1 VIRENVTME
10 GRVTLNRKEQVR
22 LMVLNQAE
30 KGEMKGRE
38 AGEVLGI
45 SIRQVRRLIAG
56 YREKGAEGLAHGNRG
71 RSPVNRV
78 STEIREWVKELAGT
92 KYLGFNTQHFS
103 EMLVEEEGI
112 EVSRSTVRRIL
123 ISGGINRP
131 RRRRAPK
138 HRSRRER
145 HPRKGMLV
153 QVDGSHHDWLEGRGE
168 KMTLIGGIDDATGE
182 VLDALFREQEDTEG
196 YFNLLQT
203 IVSNHGIPMAI
214 YHDGHTIFESPYKEG
229 LSLEEQLTGSKKLTQ
244 FGRLLDELNST
255 SIRSRSPQARGRIE
269 RLWGTFQD
277 RLVSH
282 LRLSGARTIEQAN
295 QVLKD
300 YLPVHNRKF
309 AVPPAIPGSAFLKPN
324 SDWRSMFCL
333 KYTRT
338 VGLDNVVRFGNQ
350 RLQVLPDS
358 RYSYAKAKV
367 EVRESFDG
375 SLSVYYQGRR
385 LNTRSAPSEPARL
398 RKTPVR
404 ITTNSTPRQPYKPAP
419 DHPWRR
425 SYKQFVDKG
434 SRG

>member
-1 VIRENVTME
+1 ME
-10 GRVTLNRKEQVR
+10 GKVTLNRKEQVR
-22 LMVLNQAE
+22 LMVLNQVE

-45 SIRQVRRLIAG
+45 SIRQVRRLIAS

-71 RSPVNRV
+71 RSPINRV
-78 STEIREWVKELAGT
+78 SSEIREEIERLAGS
-92 KYLGFNTQHFS
+92 KYAGFNTQHLS

-123 ISGGINRP
+123 ISEGINRP

-145 HPRKGMLV
+145 HQRKGMLV

-182 VLDALFREQEDTEG
+182 VLDALFRKQEDTEG
-196 YFNLLQT
+196 YFNLLQA
-203 IVSNHGIPMAI
+203 IVSSHGIPMAI
-214 YHDGHTIFESPYKEG
+214 YHDGHTIFEAPDKESP
-229 LSLEEQLTGSKKLTQ
+229 SLEEQLSGKKKLTQ
-244 FGRLLDELNST
+244 FGRLLDELSIT

-282 LRLSGARTIEQAN
+282 MRLSGARTIEQAN
-295 QVLKD
+295 QVLKE
-300 YLPVHNRKF
+300 YMLIHNRKF
-309 AVPPAIPGSAFLKPN
+309 SVPPAITESAFLKPN

-358 RYSYAKAKV
+358 RCSYARAKV
-367 EVRESFDG
+367 EVWESFDG

-385 LNTRSAPSEPARL
+385 LNTRPAPSDPARL
-398 RKTPVR
+398 RKTQVR
-404 ITTNSTPRQPYKPAP
+404 ITTNSTPRQTYKPAP

>member
-1 VIRENVTME
+1 ME
-10 GRVTLNRKEQVR
+10 GKVTLNRKEQIR
-22 LMVLNQAE
+22 LMVLNQVE

-38 AGEVLGI
+38 AGEVLGV
-45 SIRQVRRLIAG
+45 SVRQIRRLIAR
-56 YREKGAEGLAHGNRG
+56 YQKKGAAGLAHGNRG
-71 RSPVNRV
+71 RDPVNKLD
-78 STEIREWVKELAGT
+78 TGIRERVKELAGT
-92 KYLGFNTQHFS
+92 KYAGFNTQHLS

-112 EVSRSTVRRIL
+112 DVSRSTVRRIL
-123 ISGGINRP
+123 VSGGINRP

-145 HPRKGMLV
+145 YQRKGMLV

-182 VLDALFREQEDTEG
+182 VLHALFREQEDTEG
-196 YFNLLQT
+196 YFNLLRT
-203 IVSNHGIPMAI
+203 IVSSHGIPMAI
-214 YHDGHTIFESPYKEG
+214 YHDGHTIFEPPYKEG

-244 FGRLLDELNST
+244 FGRLLDELNIT

-282 LRLSGARTIEQAN
+282 LRLSGVKTIEQAN

-300 YLPVHNRKF
+300 YLTVHNRKF
-309 AVPPAIPGSAFLKPN
+309 AVPPAISGSAFLKPG
-324 SDWRSMFCL
+324 SDWRSTFCL

-358 RYSYAKAKV
+358 RYSYARAKV

-375 SLSVYYQGRR
+375 FLSVYYQGRR
-385 LNTRSAPSEPARL
+385 LNTRPAPSDPDSL

-404 ITTNSTPRQPYKPAP
+404 ITMKSVPRQTYKPAP
-419 DHPWRR
+419 DHPWRGKYR
-425 SYKQFVDKG
+425 QFVD
-434 SRG
+434 

>member
-1 VIRENVTME
+1 ME
-10 GRVTLNRKEQVR
+10 GKVTLNRKEQVR
-22 LMVLNQAE
+22 LMVLNQVE

-56 YREKGAEGLAHGNRG
+56 YREKGVEGLAHGNRG

-78 STEIREWVKELAGT
+78 SSEIRQEIQRLAGT
-92 KYLGFNTQHFS
+92 KYLGFNTQHLS
-103 EMLVEEEGI
+103 EMLVEEEWI

-131 RRRRAPK
+131 RKRRAPK

-145 HPRKGMLV
+145 HARKGMLV
-153 QVDGSHHDWLEGRGE
+153 QVDGSHHDWLEGRDE

-182 VLDALFREQEDTEG
+182 VLHALFREQEDTEG

-214 YHDGHTIFESPYKEG
+214 YHDGHTIFEPPYKEG
-229 LSLEEQLTGSKKLTQ
+229 LNLEEQLSGKKKLTQ
-244 FGRLLDELNST
+244 FGRLLDEMNIT

-282 LRLSGARTIEQAN
+282 LRLSGTRTIEQAN
-295 QVLKD
+295 QVLKE

-309 AVPPAIPGSAFLKPN
+309 AVAPAITGAAFLKPK
-324 SDWRSMFCL
+324 SGWRSMFCL
-333 KYTRT
+333 KYVRT
-338 VGLDNVVRFGNQ
+338 VGMDNVVRFGKQ
-350 RLQVLPDS
+350 RIQVLPDS
-358 RYSYAKAKV
+358 RYSYARAKV
-367 EVRESFDG
+367 EVWERFDG

-404 ITTNSTPRQPYKPAP
+404 ITTKSTPRQSHKPAP

>member
-1 VIRENVTME
+1 FRENVTME
-10 GRVTLNRKEQVR
+10 GKVTLNRKEQVR
-22 LMVLNQAE
+22 LMVLNQVE

-38 AGEVLGI
+38 AAEVLGI
-45 SIRQVRRLIAG
+45 SIRQFRRLIAA
-56 YREKGAEGLAHGNRG
+56 YRKKGAEGLAHGNRG
-71 RSPVNRV
+71 RSPVNKLDIG
-78 STEIREWVKELAGT
+78 IRERVKELAGA
-92 KYLGFNTQHFS
+92 KYAGFNTQHLS
-103 EMLVEEEGI
+103 EMLVDEEGI

-123 ISGGINRP
+123 VSGGINRP

-145 HPRKGMLV
+145 QPKKGMLV

-182 VLDALFREQEDTEG
+182 VLHALFREQEDTEG
-196 YFNLLQT
+196 YFNLLQM
-203 IVSNHGIPMAI
+203 IVLNHGIPMAI
-214 YHDGHTIFESPYKEG
+214 YHDGHTIVEPPDKESP
-229 LSLEEQLTGSKKLTQ
+229 SLGEQLTGSKNLTQ

-277 RLVSH
+277 RLVSQ
-282 LRLSGARTIEQAN
+282 LRLVGASTISQAN

-385 LNTRSAPSEPARL
+385 LNTRSAPTEPAGL

-404 ITTNSTPRQPYKPAP
+404 ITTNSTPRQTHKPAS

>member
-1 VIRENVTME
+1 ME
-10 GRVTLNRKEQVR
+10 GKVTLNRKEQVR
-22 LMVLNQAE
+22 LMVLNQVE

-45 SIRQVRRLIAG
+45 SIRQVRRLIAA
-56 YREKGAEGLAHGNRG
+56 YRKEGAGGLAHGNRG

-78 STEIREWVKELAGT
+78 SSEIREEIQRLAGK

-123 ISGGINRP
+123 VSGGINRP

-145 HPRKGMLV
+145 HPKKGMLV

-168 KMTLIGGIDDATGE
+168 KLTLIGGIDDATGE

-196 YFNLLQT
+196 YFSLLQT
-203 IVSNHGIPMAI
+203 IVSSHGVPMAI
-214 YHDGHTIFESPYKEG
+214 YHDGHTIFEPPYKESP
-229 LSLEEQLTGSKKLTQ
+229 SLEEQLTGKKKLTQ
-244 FGRLLDELNST
+244 FGRLLDELNIT
-255 SIRSRSPQARGRIE
+255 SICSRSPQARGRIE

-277 RLVSH
+277 RLVSQ
-282 LRLSGARTIEQAN
+282 LRLVGASTISQAN

-309 AVPPAIPGSAFLKPN
+309 AVPPTIPGSAFLKPK

-333 KYTRT
+333 KYVRT

-385 LNTRSAPSEPARL
+385 LNTGSAPSEPARL
-398 RKTPVR
+398 RKTTVK
-404 ITTNSTPRQPYKPAP
+404 TTMKSTPRQTHKPAP

-434 SRG
+434 TRG